1 MDAHDSSGSHA
12 SRLMDLLML
21 RSSVFIPTQRSP
33 AIVDGKIDA
42 RVASAHS
49 DDAQGSH
56 ASRLIEVLTRAHTNA
71 KVSGY
76 C

>member
-1 MDAHDSSGSHA
+1 M
-12 SRLMDLLML
+12 
-21 RSSVFIPTQRSP
+21 FIPTQRSP

-56 ASRLIEVLTRAHTNA
+56 ASRLMEVLTRAHTNA

-76 C
+76 EKHGSPMSHLVASPHALT